1 MAKIC
6 ESSLSDFNS
15 QPREGGWGYRNT
27 GIKGASNFNSQPRE
41 GGWGVVFGCRARLS
55 KFQLTAA
62 RRRLVNGLILW
73 HMPKY
78 FNSQPREG
86 GWPIQSPINA
96 PAFRF
101 QLTAARRRLV
111 PNTRNSLSNSLFQLT
126 AARRRLGQPATVQD
140 DILGIS
146 THSRAKAAGLPGLL
160 SKPSKA
166 FQLTAARRRL
176 VPPLKPLTRKAC
188 IALFR

>member
-41 GGWGVVFGCRARLS
+41 GGWERTATRL
-55 KFQLTAA
+55 
-62 RRRLVNGLILW
+62 RLCS
-73 HMPKY
+73 H

-86 GWPIQSPINA
+86 GWSGQRLTCNA
-96 PAFRF
+96 A
-101 QLTAARRRLV
+101 Q
-111 PNTRNSLSNSLFQLT
+111 
-126 AARRRLGQPATVQD
+126 
-140 DILGIS
+140 
-146 THSRAKAAGLPGLL
+146 
-160 SKPSKA
+160 A

-176 VPPLKPLTRKAC
+176 AC
-188 IALFR
+188 AILSAHRAQDFNSQPREGGWLPA